1 MKQQFSATEAL
12 TIARVMC
19 ALERQVSYAWDEG
32 RRQDALSLAELVGRL
47 QARIFGPLA
56 ASPLDSWYQEEA
68 A

>member
-1 MKQQFSATEAL
+1 MKPQFTATEAQ

-19 ALERQVSYAWDEG
+19 ALERQISIAFSEG
-32 RRQDALSLAELVGRL
+32 RRDDALSLAELVGRL